1 MPPFPPHANHQLS
14 ETGSHDGVWL
24 RREFLASALLFSVLG
39 CTNPKKKDVPDP
51 TSLLQ
56 RPTTSSHSV
65 AVEFA
70 RVLVPTHRRRLLDE
84 MWRDSDQQVIPW
96 ATRMQLNKNLVRY
109 AVIGQTLPASLRSLL
124 QPIPI
129 AEDQLDHLQRQMLE
143 AGLLK
148 PDAVV
153 NDHTRLSMNY
163 GQPRELDI
171 NGTKESLHWVWQSE
185 QGRSQHRYRQ
195 ATPRVRVLV
204 NRQINGTV
212 QVKLEPLIGYGP
224 LVPKLADALN
234 QNTGDTPYLPGAT
247 QQQVVISEASG
258 EASLRLGDTMVF
270 GPSFDLSG
278 RSETL
283 RMGEVFFQNDGALAG
298 DWLVLL
304 RVIESRFNDLFIS

>member
-1 MPPFPPHANHQLS
+1 MPPFLPHAKHQLPQLGPPS
-14 ETGSHDGVWL
+14 RVWL
-24 RREFLASALLFSVLG
+24 RRDFLASVVLCGLFG
-39 CTNPKKKDVPDP
+39 CSNPKKKDAPDP

-56 RPTTSSHSV
+56 KPTTSSHAV

-84 MWRDSDQQVIPW
+84 MWRASDQQAIPW

-109 AVIGQTLPASLRSLL
+109 AVIGQTLPAPLQSLL
-124 QPIPI
+124 QPIPV
-129 AEDQLDHLQRQMLE
+129 AEDQLDQLQRQMLE
-143 AGLLK
+143 AGILK
-148 PDAVV
+148 PSVV
-153 NDHTRLSMNY
+153 VHDHTRLSMNY

-171 NGTKESLHWVWQSE
+171 NGTKDTLHWVWQSE
-185 QGRSQHRYRQ
+185 QGKSQHRYRQ
-195 ATPRVRVLV
+195 ATPKVRVLV

-212 QVKLEPLIGYGP
+212 QVKVEPLIGYGP

-234 QNTGDTPYLPGAT
+234 QNTGDAPYLPGAA
-247 QQQVVISEASG
+247 QQQVVIHEASG
-258 EASLRLGDTMVF
+258 EASLRLGDTFVF

-278 RSETL
+278 RSETP
-283 RMGEVFFQNDGALAG
+283 RMGEVFFQHEGNTAG